1 MITTELLRKLD
12 KILRLP
18 ILEHYSLAE
27 KELGISSGNSGKTL
41 YNIGHLAQKPHL
53 MSLMHV
59 YNLDHYLC
67 FFLFLLLVE
76 LLNLSCLYIAS
87 ICSCLLWPWLH
98 LTLSCWKVTL
108 LSSSGKRTRV
118 ETVYC
123 SNPFD
128 SCHGTGT
135 YQIFR
140 LSPSLARYT
149 RQ

>member
-27 KELGISSGNSGKTL
+27 KELGISSGNSGKTF
-41 YNIGHLAQKPHL
+41 YNIGHLAQKPYL
-53 MSLMHV
+53 MSLLHV
-59 YNLDHYLC
+59 YNLDHCLC
-67 FFLFLLLVE
+67 FFLLVE
-76 LLNLSCLYIAS
+76 LLNLSCLCIAS

-98 LTLSCWKVTL
+98 LTLSCGKVTL

-118 ETVYC
+118 ETVHC

-128 SCHGTGT
+128 SCHGIGT
-135 YQIFR
+135 HQIFR